1 MLKPLPLASLVALH
15 QAGTQDWEYRGDT
28 QQYYNDISGE
38 DEVFF
43 DFGKVTFDDIATV
56 NAYWDNFNMGDVD
69 CKALFSAMVT
79 AYGEAST

>member
-1 MLKPLPLASLVALH
+1 M
-15 QAGTQDWEYRGDT
+15 
-28 QQYYNDISGE
+28 
-38 DEVFF
+38 FF